1 MENRLHYMLD
11 VFLGKDGWAKRAGE
25 AAMNMELLAKVNLF
39 ILQRLK
45 GKISK
50 SIPRI
55 QLLLAKLSPM
65 QLFEL
70 ELYIER
76 EYASALPNREGITRI
91 QRYLRMRPVGV
102 TFSCFM

>member
-1 MENRLHYMLD
+1 MQ
-11 VFLGKDGWAKRAGE
+11 W
-25 AAMNMELLAKVNLF
+25 
-39 ILQRLK
+39 LK

-55 QLLLAKLSPM
+55 QLLLTKLSPM

-102 TFSCFM
+102 TFSCFTQETKILTTGSTRRRKGNATACIFGALKLK

>member
-11 VFLGKDGWAKRAGE
+11 VFLGKDGWTKRAGE

-55 QLLLAKLSPM
+55 QLLLTKLSPM
-65 QLFEL
+65 QLFNL
-70 ELYIER
+70 EL
-76 EYASALPNREGITRI
+76 
-91 QRYLRMRPVGV
+91 
-102 TFSCFM
+102 

>member
-1 MENRLHYMLD
+1 MQ
-11 VFLGKDGWAKRAGE
+11 W
-25 AAMNMELLAKVNLF
+25 
-39 ILQRLK
+39 LK

-55 QLLLAKLSPM
+55 QLLLTKLSPM

-76 EYASALPNREGITRI
+76 VCVSPAEQRGDYENPEVSQDAACRGYFLMFYVRDKKYLQLDRREGEKET
-91 QRYLRMRPVGV
+91 LLPV
-102 TFSCFM
+102 SLAR